1 MIQRPPSQSIPS
13 RPGSYLFKDKEGRVL
28 YVGKAK
34 SLRNRLNSY
43 FQQLSNL
50 PIRTQ
55 QMLEEAQSLDWI
67 QVTNEAEALILEH
80 NLIQE
85 HQPRYNVRLR
95 DDKSY
100 PYLAVTVSDKWP
112 RATLIRGKL
121 KKTNRYFGPYVDVG
135 AIRDTLDLLQRT
147 FPLRT
152 CSDAKYKRHER
163 LGKPCLDFHI
173 KKCCGPC
180 VDEVTEDEYQNL
192 VKELLRFLEGD
203 TENVLSALKKEME
216 SASAAQ
222 EYERA
227 ARLRDNLLNVQKAA
241 ERQLMVG
248 TRSEDFD
255 VLGVEQD
262 ELGASVHAFLIRKG
276 KVMGQRAL
284 TVDKTQEMT
293 GEALVAKVLEKIYI
307 EKSPMGYPKR
317 VFVPELPENKEFFE
331 SWLSE
336 LRGSKV
342 RITVPLRGDKRSL
355 METVTIN
362 ARDSFQRNR
371 LKRATDH
378 NTRSRA
384 LSELQQYLNLP
395 NAPLRIECFDMSHI
409 QGTNYVGSMVVMED
423 GLPKKKDYRRFKIQ
437 RVAGNDDYAAMEEVI
452 SRRLSS
458 YVAELEK
465 PINERNAFS
474 YTPQLILVDGG
485 KGQLSAALK
494 AFKKLNIDQSIPV
507 AAIAKKNEEIF
518 IPDRHG
524 PIEIPRGSE
533 ALYLVQ
539 RIRDESHRFAVS
551 YHRQLRSK
559 TMTGSAL
566 EGIPG
571 IGKVRAARLV
581 KEFGSVKKVQQA
593 TLEDLENLPWL
604 PSDAAKAVYQKFISP
619 PRTAGS
625 TYGR

>member
-1 MIQRPPSQSIPS
+1 MIQRPSSQSIPS
-13 RPGSYLFKDKEGRVL
+13 KPGSYLFKDGEGRVL

-34 SLRNRLNSY
+34 SLRNRLNNY
-43 FQQLSNL
+43 FQQINNL
-50 PIRTQ
+50 PVRTQ
-55 QMLEEAQSLDWI
+55 QMLGEAQSLDWI

-100 PYLAVTVSDKWP
+100 PYLAVTVGDEWP

-121 KKTNRYFGPYVDVG
+121 KKANRYFGPYVDVG

-152 CSDAKYKRHER
+152 CSDAKYRRHER

-180 VDEVTEDEYQNL
+180 VEEVTKEEYQKL
-192 VKELLRFLEGD
+192 VSELLQFLEGN
-203 TENVLSALKKEME
+203 TENVLSALKQEME
-216 SASAAQ
+216 NASLAQ
-222 EYERA
+222 EFERA
-227 ARLRDNLLNVQKAA
+227 ARLRDNLLSVQKAA

-255 VLGVEQD
+255 VLGIEQD
-262 ELGASVHAFLIRKG
+262 ELGASVHAFLIRNG
-276 KVMGQRAL
+276 KVMGQRSL
-284 TVDKTQEMT
+284 IVEKTEAMSDA
-293 GEALVAKVLEKIYI
+293 ALVAKVLEKIYI

-317 VFVPELPENKEFFE
+317 IYVPVVPENINFFE
-331 SWLSE
+331 NWLSD

-342 RITVPLRGDKRSL
+342 RISVPLRGDKRAL
-355 METVTIN
+355 METVAIN
-362 ARDSFQRNR
+362 ARDSFKRNR
-371 LKRATDH
+371 LKRAADH

-384 LSELQQYLNLP
+384 LSELQQYLKLP

-409 QGTNYVGSMVVMED
+409 QGTSYVGSMVVMED
-423 GLPKKKDYRRFKIQ
+423 GLPKKKDYRRFKVR
-437 RVAGNDDYAAMEEVI
+437 RVTSNDDYAAMEEVI
-452 SRRLSS
+452 SRRLENYLS
-458 YVAELEK
+458 EREK

-474 YTPQLILVDGG
+474 YAPQLILVDGG
-485 KGQLSAALK
+485 KGQLGAAIK
-494 AFKKLNIDQSIPV
+494 ALNKVTKDLSIPV
-507 AAIAKKNEEIF
+507 AAIAKKNEEVF
-518 IPDRHG
+518 IPGRQT

-533 ALYLVQ
+533 ALYLLQ

-559 TMTGSAL
+559 AMTGSAL
-566 EGIPG
+566 DEIPG
-571 IGKVRAARLV
+571 VGKVRAARLV
-581 KEFGSVKKVQQA
+581 KEFGSVQKVQQA
-593 TLEDLENLPWL
+593 ALEELEGLSWL
-604 PSDAAKAVYQKFISP
+604 PARTAKAIYEQFSSP
-619 PRTAGS
+619 LNAIGGTH
-625 TYGR
+625 GR

>member
-13 RPGSYLFKDKEGRVL
+13 KPGSYLFKDGEGRVL

-43 FQQLSNL
+43 FQQIGNL

-55 QMLEEAQSLDWI
+55 QMLGEAQSLDWI

-100 PYLAVTVSDKWP
+100 PYLAVTVGDEWP

-121 KKTNRYFGPYVDVG
+121 KKANRYFGPYVDVG

-163 LGKPCLDFHI
+163 LGKPYLDFHI

-180 VDEVTEDEYQNL
+180 VEEVTKEEYQKL
-192 VKELLRFLEGD
+192 VSELLQFLEGN
-203 TENVLSALKKEME
+203 TENVLSGLKQEME
-216 SASAAQ
+216 SASLAQ
-222 EYERA
+222 EFERA
-227 ARLRDNLLNVQKAA
+227 ARLRDNLLSVQKAA

-248 TRSEDFD
+248 ARSEDFD
-255 VLGVEQD
+255 VLGIEQD
-262 ELGASVHAFLIRKG
+262 ELGASVHAFLIRNG
-276 KVMGQRAL
+276 KVMGQRSL
-284 TVDKTQEMT
+284 IVDKTEAMSDA
-293 GEALVAKVLEKIYI
+293 ALVAKVLEKIYV

-317 VFVPELPENKEFFE
+317 IFTPAVPENIAFFE
-331 SWLSE
+331 NWLSD

-342 RITVPLRGDKRSL
+342 RISVPLRGDKHAL
-355 METVTIN
+355 METVTLN
-362 ARDSFQRNR
+362 ARDSFKRNR
-371 LKRATDH
+371 MKRASDH

-384 LSELQQYLNLP
+384 LSELQQYLRLP

-423 GLPKKKDYRRFKIQ
+423 GLPKTKDYRRFKIR
-437 RVAGNDDYAAMEEVI
+437 RVTSNDDYAAMEEVI
-452 SRRLSS
+452 SRRLENYLS
-458 YVAELEK
+458 EREK
-465 PINERNAFS
+465 PVNERNAFS
-474 YTPQLILVDGG
+474 FVPQLILVDGG
-485 KGQLSAALK
+485 KGQLGAATK
-494 AFKKLNIDQSIPV
+494 ALQKLAKDLSIPI
-507 AAIAKKNEEIF
+507 AAIAKKNEEVF
-518 IPDRHG
+518 IPG
-524 PIEIPRGSE
+524 LQTPIEIPRGSE
-533 ALYLVQ
+533 ALYLLQ
-539 RIRDESHRFAVS
+539 RIRDESHRFAIS

-559 TMTGSAL
+559 AMTGSAL
-566 EGIPG
+566 DEIPG
-571 IGKVRAARLV
+571 VGKVRAARLV
-581 KEFGSVKKVQQA
+581 KEFGSVQKVQQA
-593 TLEDLENLPWL
+593 ALEELEGLSWL
-604 PSDAAKAVYQKFISP
+604 PTRTAKAIYEQFSSP
-619 PRTAGS
+619 VKAIGS
-625 TYGR
+625 KHGR